1 MTILHIP
8 KLLLTGLLLALAL
21 SGCSAIRPNPPEV
34 QLAGLTISDLTL
46 SHANFLA
53 TLALYNP
60 NNATLELEGL
70 EFALFLDDVQV
81 ARGATSKEFS
91 IPSEQ
96 TGNVPLRMS
105 AGLFDLFRFSQR
117 LKDLDQVPFRI
128 VGKLQVGGPGFLWMT
143 VPIESKGAIPLVGTL
158 DRLIFTPED
167 FWRQPEKFL
176 PEESS
181 PSAAPKPKG
190 R

>member
-1 MTILHIP
+1 MAILRMP
-8 KLLLTGLLLALAL
+8 KLLLATLLLALAL
-21 SGCSAIRPNPPEV
+21 SGCATIRPNPPEV

-60 NNATLELEGL
+60 NKTTLEIEGA
-70 EFALFLDDVQV
+70 EFALFLDEVQV
-81 ARGATSKEFS
+81 ARGITAKTFS

-105 AGLFDLFRFSQR
+105 AGFLDLLRFSQR
-117 LKDLDQVPFRI
+117 LKNLDQVPFRI
-128 VGKLQVGGPGFLWMT
+128 VGKVQVGGPGFLWMT
-143 VPIESKGAIPLVGTL
+143 VPIESNGAIPLVGTL
-158 DRLIFTPED
+158 DRLLFAPED
-167 FWRQPEKFL
+167 FWRQPERFL
-176 PEESS
+176 PEE
-181 PSAAPKPKG
+181 PTPPATPKPTG